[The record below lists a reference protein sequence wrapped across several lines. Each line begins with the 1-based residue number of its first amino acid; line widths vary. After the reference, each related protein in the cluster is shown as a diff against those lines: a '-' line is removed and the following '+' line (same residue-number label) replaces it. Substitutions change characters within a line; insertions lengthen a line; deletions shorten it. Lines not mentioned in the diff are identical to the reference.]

1 MSNQILNFMS
11 IKIYLNKSLAIL
23 IATLFLCV
31 SAFAQQ
37 AKLNGTVVD
46 AKTKVSIPGVTIS
59 VLGTK
64 TVAISD
70 TYGKFSI
77 RAAEGATLKFSFIGY
92 TSAQVHGTNNM
103 TVELEQSATELN
115 AVVVTGLG
123 IAKAARS
130 VGFAQTT
137 VKAAQLVETGTPNFA
152 TALYGK
158 VPGLRVAATPGGA
171 TSGVALQIR
180 GVNSV
185 GFKSTP
191 LIVMDGVPVR
201 DGSFNNNN
209 YWNDQRIRSNG
220 LVDFNTED
228 IESVTVLK
236 GASAA
241 ALYGSEAV
249 NGVIMITSK
258 SGKGKKGFSVDV
270 NANYSMDQVAYLPR
284 WQKEYGAGFDPGYSI
299 YNTDAQGFAH
309 QTLNGTSIRSL
320 PQAGLNFG
328 AKFDGQPI
336 LCWDGKVRPY
346 SYQDN
351 GFANLFQSANNET
364 FNVSV
369 TNNTEKS
376 MSRFSYTNAHTE
388 GLSADSRNDK
398 HNFNLNN
405 TFKFGSKVTLDLSVN
420 YMNWHIHNRPYMIDR
435 MINNFTGMF
444 PSFDNGNWYK
454 DAYKT
459 SLGYK
464 YVTGSNQSLT
474 PNENIHYPN
483 YRTDILDY
491 MWNVKENKTDEYENR
506 LNGVVKATWEI
517 TKGLNLQ
524 ARTSTDYTSTNS
536 ENKSSSTQPIAF
548 GPSGSYSVGTNLA
561 SIFYGD
567 VILSYNKR
575 LNPEFEL
582 TAMTGY
588 NARKE
593 KYNTTNLST
602 NGGLSTENKFDLT
615 ASQNTVTG
623 SASQSY
629 FLTDAVFGTV
639 NLNYKSYLYGELT
652 IRQDRTSTMPANN
665 NSFVYPSVNAGFVFT
680 DAFKLPDFLTY
691 GKLRGSWGIVGNYPG
706 AYLANPAYS
715 PSNLGDQGYGSVLVS
730 QIRNAP
736 YGNSMIRPEMKHEYE
751 FGLETKLFKGRL
763 NLDIT
768 YYHAKIVDQIIPLT
782 LPSSTGATSVLTNIG
797 SLQNSGLELAIN
809 GTPILTKDFSWEVGI
824 NLGANKNKLL
834 SLSNGANEREEAN
847 FDGDA
852 AKLVDVVG
860 QPLGVWYSHPI
871 ATNAQGQKIIDPTTG
886 NYTLDANKWVNYGN
900 SMPKVTGGFFNTFK
914 YKNFTLDIMTDFRFG
929 GYVMPTGINWL
940 TCRGLTEEST
950 KIPEGAGKTGLNF
963 YEDGNTIGHQT
974 TATVGPNGEKV
985 MTDGFILDGV
995 LPDGTPNNI
1004 VISKAYFYWN
1014 SYNWGGP
1021 QYGNSLY
1028 YKYIVKNSYVKCRE
1042 ISLAYTLPAKIASK
1056 IGAHNLQFSVF
1067 GRNLFYFYRTIKD
1080 MDAEQL
1086 TAGSSWQ
1093 SGLNNAG
1100 TNPSSRTFGVML
1112 RANF

>member
-1 MSNQILNFMS
+1 MSN
-11 IKIYLNKSLAIL
+11 KIYLKKSFAML
-23 IATLFLCV
+23 IAALFMCV

-46 AKTKVSIPGVTIS
+46 SKTQTTIPGVS
-59 VLGTK
+59 VIAIGTS
-64 TVAISD
+64 VNAITD
-70 TYGKFSI
+70 VNGKFSI
-77 RAAEGATLKFSFIGY
+77 RVKEGATLKFTFIGY
-92 TSAQVHGTNNM
+92 KTAQLKASPNM
-103 TVELEQSATELN
+103 TVQLEQAATELD

-123 IAKAARS
+123 ITKAARS
-130 VGFAQTT
+130 VGFAQST
-137 VKAAQLVETGTPNFA
+137 VKAAQLVEAGSPNFA

-158 VPGLRVAATPGGA
+158 VPGLRIAATPGGA

-209 YWNDQRIRSNG
+209 YWGDQRIRSNG

-249 NGVIMITSK
+249 NGVIMITTK
-258 SGKGKKGFSVDV
+258 NGKGKKGFAVDV
-270 NANYSMDQVAYLPR
+270 NANYSMDEVAYLPR
-284 WQKEYGAGFDPGYSI
+284 WQKQYGAGFDPGYNI
-299 YNTDAQGFAH
+299 YSTDAQGFTH
-309 QTLNGTSIRSL
+309 QTLNGTSYRAL
-320 PQAGLNFG
+320 PQGSLSFG
-328 AKFDGQPI
+328 PAFDGQPI
-336 LCWDGKVRPY
+336 LSWDGKVRPY
-346 SYQDN
+346 SYQEN
-351 GFANLFQSANNET
+351 GFANLFQKANNET

-369 TNNTEKS
+369 TNNSEKS
-376 MSRFSYTNAHTE
+376 MSRFSYTNQHTE
-388 GLSADSRNDK
+388 GLSANSRNDK
-398 HNFNLNN
+398 HNFNMNN
-405 TFKFGSKVTLDLSVN
+405 TFKFGNKVTLDLIVN

-454 DAYKT
+454 DSYKT

-474 PNENIHYPN
+474 PNENIKYPN

-491 MWNVKENKTDEYENR
+491 MWNVMENQTDEYENR

-517 TKGLNLQ
+517 SKGLSLQ

-536 ENKSSSTQPIAF
+536 ENKSASTQPIAY
-548 GPSGSYSVGTNLA
+548 GPSGGYSIGSDIS
-561 SIFYGD
+561 SILYGD
-567 VILSYNKR
+567 VLLTYNKR
-575 LNPEFEL
+575 LNPDFEL

-593 KYNTTNLST
+593 KYNSTSVGT
-602 NGGLSTENKFDLT
+602 NGGLSTENKFDLS
-615 ASQNTVTG
+615 ASQNTLSSSG
-623 SASQSY
+623 SQRY
-629 FLTDAVFGTV
+629 FMTDAIFGTV
-639 NLNYKSYLYGELT
+639 NLNWRSYLYSEFT
-652 IRQDRTSTMPANN
+652 IRQDRTSSMPADN
-665 NSFVYPSVNAGFVFT
+665 NSFVYPSVNAGFIFT
-680 DAFKLPDFLTY
+680 DAFKLPEFLTY
-691 GKLRGSWGIVGNYPG
+691 GKLRGSWGIVGNYPQS
-706 AYLANPAYS
+706 YVANPAYS
-715 PSNLGDQGYGSVLVS
+715 PTNLGDQGSGSVLVS
-730 QIRNAP
+730 TIRNSP
-736 YGNSMIRPEMKHEYE
+736 YGNSLIRPEMKHEYE
-751 FGLETKLFKGRL
+751 FGLETKFFKGRL

-768 YYHAKIVDQIIPLT
+768 YYHAKVVDQIIPLS
-782 LPSSTGATSVLTNIG
+782 LPASSGGTSVLTNIG
-797 SLQNSGLELAIN
+797 SLQNSGLELAIS
-809 GTPILTKDFSWEVGI
+809 GTPILTKDFSWEVGL
-824 NLGANKNKLL
+824 NLGSNKNKLL
-834 SLSNGANEREEAN
+834 SLSNGATERQEAN
-847 FDGDA
+847 YDGDA

-886 NYTLDANKWVNYGN
+886 CYTLDANKWVNYGN

-914 YKNFTLDIMTDFRFG
+914 YKGFSLDIMTDFRFG
-929 GYVMPTGINWL
+929 GYVMPTGIYWL

-963 YEDGNTIGHQT
+963 YVDGNTIGHET
-974 TATVGPNGEKV
+974 TATAGPNGEKV
-985 MTDGFILDGV
+985 MKNGFILDGV

-1004 VISKAYFYWN
+1004 VISNAYFYWN

-1028 YKYIVKNSYVKCRE
+1028 YKYIVKNSYIKCRE
-1042 ISLAYTLPAKIASK
+1042 VSLSYTIPAKIAAK

-1086 TAGSSWQ
+1086 SAGSNWQ